1 MLLVKSPSAR
11 TGHLLLTLSCVIL
24 VGVIVSW
31 LSPLAMIYLLTD
43 GLAALGIMF
52 AATTFGMWFVPLL
65 LPGQPLALR
74 WHVIIGAGL
83 GSGLLS
89 LSMLAL
95 GAAGLLHRPVIV
107 GGLLILGAAGLAR
120 LLILLLRHQACLMPE
135 DRLFDKQPQGHRFNP
150 VYMFLL
156 GLMPFLALALLV
168 TTVPPGVIWAEEG
181 FGYDVLE
188 YHLEVPKEYYHEGQI
203 TYLPHNIYSNF
214 PMNAEMLYL
223 LAMVVKDDA
232 IEAAILAKYLNVLLG
247 VLFVVTAWLVGR
259 EYDPAAGV
267 VCALVAGS
275 APWVMFL
282 CGMAYVEN
290 GMLFFGMLS
299 VACLG
304 LYADPRRSR
313 DDGWRLV
320 FLTGLFA
327 GLSCGFKYTAVAMIA
342 FPLFIVLC
350 MLAIGR
356 KRSRTGDVAEH
367 EDPRVLV
374 SLGQRR
380 TRAILH
386 PAVFLLGTLITFS
399 PWLIKNTVMTGN
411 PVFPL
416 AYDSLGAREGV
427 WTDGLADRWQ
437 RGHQVEAKDAPWKA
451 RLGRFKE
458 RILVDR
464 RLGWWLIA
472 LSLPILF
479 SSARSR
485 LDLGLFVAFVL
496 QAIVWLVFTHLFARF
511 AVVMLIPL
519 CVLGGRSVIAFPHRM
534 YRGTFFVAVAAVV
547 AFNTFSAGSIYADEL
562 VRKNSNIHGH
572 VEWSY
577 RDCDPD
583 PTVAGYLRQ
592 RLGADDRVLMV
603 GEARAFYMPKN
614 VDYCVVFNRNPLA
627 EAVAGAE
634 SPEDV
639 IRWLNSKGYT
649 HLLVFWKEM
658 HRLRNSYGF
667 WEELTPELFSELET
681 VGLGVIKNFYAL
693 PKRPYATLYEVRA
706 MLPSV
711 ETGDGV

>member
-1 MLLVKSPSAR
+1 M
-11 TGHLLLTLSCVIL
+11 LLTLSCVIL
-24 VGVIVSW
+24 VGIIVWW
-31 LSPLAMIYLLTD
+31 LSPLAMMYLLTD
-43 GLAALGIMF
+43 GLVALGIMF
-52 AATTFGMWFVPLL
+52 AATTFGMWFVPLFFSA
-65 LPGQPLALR
+65 QPLALR

-95 GAAGLLHRPVIV
+95 GAAGLLHRFVIV
-107 GGLLILGAAGLAR
+107 GALLVLGVAGLAR

-135 DRLFDKQPQGHRFNP
+135 DRLLDKQPRGQRFNP
-150 VYMFLL
+150 VHMLLL

-168 TTVPPGVIWAEEG
+168 ATVPPGVIWAEEG

-203 TYLPHNIYSNF
+203 TCLPHNIYSNF

-223 LAMVVKDDA
+223 LAMVVKDEA

-299 VACLG
+299 VACLN
-304 LYADPRRSR
+304 LYADPRRSGNH
-313 DDGWRLV
+313 DWRLV

-356 KRSRTGDVAEH
+356 KRSQTGDVAEH

-427 WTDGLADRWQ
+427 WTDSLAERWQ
-437 RGHQVEAKDAPWKA
+437 QGHRVEAKDAPWNA

-458 RILVDR
+458 RVLLDR

-472 LSLPILF
+472 LSLPVLF
-479 SSARSR
+479 STARSR
-485 LDLGLFVAFVL
+485 FDLGLLMLFAL
-496 QAIVWLVFTHLFARF
+496 QVIVWLVFTHLFARF

-519 CVLGGRSVIAFPHRM
+519 CVLGGRSVLVSPHRM
-534 YRGTFFVAVAAVV
+534 YRRAVFILVVAMV
-547 AFNTFSAGSIYADEL
+547 AFNLFSAGSIYADEL

-572 VEWSY
+572 VEWFY

-583 PTVAGYLRQ
+583 RTVAGYLRQ
-592 RLGADDRVLMV
+592 RLSIKDRILMV
-603 GEARAFYMPKN
+603 GEARAFYMSKN

-627 EAVAGAE
+627 EAVAGAD
-634 SPEDV
+634 SPEEV
-639 IRWLNSKGYT
+639 IHWLNSKGYT
-649 HLLVFWKEM
+649 HTLVFWNEM
-658 HRLRNSYGF
+658 LRLRSTYGF
-667 WEELTPELFSELET
+667 WEELTPELFGELET
-681 VGLGVIKNFYAL
+681 VGLGVIKNFYA
-693 PKRPYATLYEVRA
+693 RPERPSATLYEVRA
-706 MLPSV
+706 MLPST
-711 ETGDGV
+711 ETGDGA

>member
-1 MLLVKSPSAR
+1 M
-11 TGHLLLTLSCVIL
+11 
-24 VGVIVSW
+24 
-31 LSPLAMIYLLTD
+31 YLLTD
-43 GLAALGIMF
+43 GLVALGILF
-52 AATTFGMWFVPLL
+52 AATTFGMWFVPLF
-65 LPGQPLALR
+65 LPGQPPALR

-89 LSMLAL
+89 LSMLGL

-107 GGLLILGAAGLAR
+107 GGLLVLGVAGLAR

-135 DRLFDKQPQGHRFNP
+135 DRLFDRQPQGRRFNP
-150 VYMFLL
+150 VYMLLL
-156 GLMPFLALALLV
+156 GLMPFLALALLAA
-168 TTVPPGVIWAEEG
+168 TVPPGVIWAEEG

-290 GMLFFGMLS
+290 GMLFFGILS

-313 DDGWRLV
+313 GHGWRLV

-342 FPLFIVLC
+342 IPLFIVLC
-350 MLAIGR
+350 MLAFER
-356 KRSRTGDVAEH
+356 RRTRTRDVAEN
-367 EDPRVLV
+367 EDLRVPASLAPR
-374 SLGQRR
+374 RA
-380 TRAILH
+380 RAIPH

-399 PWLIKNTVMTGN
+399 PWLIKNTAMTGN

-427 WTDGLADRWQ
+427 WTDSLAKRWQ
-437 RGHQVEAKDAPWKA
+437 QGHQVEAKDAPWKA

-458 RILVDR
+458 RILLDR

-479 SSARSR
+479 STARSR
-485 LDLGLFVAFVL
+485 LDLGLFMMFVL
-496 QAIVWLVFTHLFARF
+496 QALVWLVFTHLFARF

-519 CVLGGRSVIAFPHRM
+519 CVLGGRSVLVSPHRM
-534 YRGTFFVAVAAVV
+534 YRGAVFFLVAAVV
-547 AFNTFSAGSIYADEL
+547 VFNIVSAGSIYADEL

-572 VEWSY
+572 VEWFY

-583 PTVAGYLRQ
+583 STVAGYLRQ
-592 RLGADDRVLMV
+592 RLGTEDRILMV
-603 GEARAFYMPKN
+603 GEARAFYMPN
-614 VDYCVVFNRNPLA
+614 NIDYCVVFNRNPLA

-639 IRWLNSKGYT
+639 IQWFNSMGYT
-649 HLLVFWKEM
+649 HVLVFWDEM
-658 HRLRNSYGF
+658 RRLRNTYGF
-667 WEELTPELFSELET
+667 WEEITSELVSELET
-681 VGLGVIKNFYAL
+681 VGLGVIKNFYAHAA
-693 PKRPYATLYEVRA
+693 RPYATLYEVRA
-706 MLPSV
+706 MLPIA
-711 ETGDGV
+711 ETGDGA